1 MLNHGFEPIEGKM
14 MENELLASLLE
25 RRVDLAIVV
34 LYLVFIVAI
43 GFLFSGKS
51 NDPSNYFRGGGKLLW
66 WMTGAS
72 AFMVQFS
79 AWTFTGAAGKAY
91 NDGLAVAVIFI
102 GNSIGYFVS
111 FLLIAEMF
119 RQTRCIT
126 PVDAIRRRYGP
137 VNEQFFTW
145 AQVPLGVIQAGIWL
159 NGLAIFSAAVFGI
172 PIELTIVIT
181 GFIVMFVSLTG
192 GAWAVVASDYVQML
206 VIMAISITATIFVFI
221 KVGVVNVVTSFPNDL
236 FLNDINYVGLF
247 FVWALM
253 SISKQIFSTNNMYDA
268 SRYLVAKDS
277 QHAKKAALLASIL
290 MFCGTFIWFLP
301 PMAAAGAGIDLA
313 EIYPTLGAK
322 AADAAYLAFVDF
334 LMPVGM
340 VGIMMAALFSATMSS
355 MDSGLNRSAGIM
367 CMNFY
372 QPVIKR
378 GNASDKEL
386 MVVGKVITFLFGVV
400 IILVGL
406 FISSLKEISL
416 FDIMLQMGSLIQMPI
431 LIPLFLAVFIK
442 KVPDWA
448 PWATVL
454 VGVCVSLASKYVIT
468 PDLLGGIFGVEFTSR
483 EKTDL
488 VFIVSMALH
497 LTVTTGF
504 FFFVRRYYNGLTKER
519 HEEVDAFFEDI
530 ATPVV
535 SDEGVTDSDREQRN
549 KLGTLAMIYGGT
561 IFLLPLVPQPDGGG
575 GIALLGFSI
584 TGGIVLVIGGLLKLS
599 SKQGLEAEKA

>member
-1 MLNHGFEPIEGKM
+1 
-14 MENELLASLLE
+14 MENEVVMSLFE

-34 LYLVFIVAI
+34 LYLAFIIAI

-51 NDPSNYFRGGGKLLW
+51 NNPSNYFRGGGKLLW

-91 NDGLAVAVIFI
+91 TDGLSVAVIFI
-102 GNSIGYFVS
+102 GNAVGYYIS

-159 NGLAIFSAAVFGI
+159 NGLAIFTSAVFGI
-172 PIELTIVIT
+172 PIEATIIIT

-206 VIMAISITATIFVFI
+206 VIMAISVTATIFVFI
-221 KVGVVNVVTSFPNDL
+221 EVGVSNVITQFPNDL
-236 FLNDINYVGLF
+236 FLNDITYVGLF

-253 SISKQIFSTNNMYDA
+253 SISKQIFSTNNLYDA
-268 SRYLVAKDS
+268 ARYLVAKDS
-277 QHAKKAALLASIL
+277 SHAKKAALLASVL

-313 EIYPTLGAK
+313 ETYPTLGGK

-378 GNASDKEL
+378 GTATDKEL
-386 MVVGKVITFLFGVV
+386 MLVGKVITFLFGCV
-400 IILVGL
+400 IVLVGL
-406 FISSLKEISL
+406 FIASLKELSL

-431 LIPLFLAVFIK
+431 LIPLFLAVFVK

-454 VGVCVSLASKYVIT
+454 LGICISLASKYVLT

-488 VFIVSMALH
+488 VFIVSMFLH

-504 FFFVRRYYNGLTKER
+504 FFWTKRFYNGLTER
-519 HEEVDAFFEDI
+519 RHVEVDEFFEDI

-535 SDEGVTDSDREQRN
+535 SEEGVSDTDREQRN

-561 IFLLPLVPQPDGGG
+561 IFLLPLIPQPDGDYA
-575 GIALLGFSI
+575 IAVLGFSI
-584 TGGIVLVIGGLLKLS
+584 TGGIVLLIGALLKYS
-599 SKQGLEAEKA
+599 SKQGLPAK

>member
-1 MLNHGFEPIEGKM
+1 
-14 MENELLASLLE
+14 MENELLASVME
-25 RRVDLAIVV
+25 RRVDLGLVV

-51 NDPSNYFRGGGKLLW
+51 NTPSNYFRGGGRLLW

-91 NDGLAVAVIFI
+91 TDGLAVAVIFI
-102 GNSIGYFVS
+102 GNAVGYFVS
-111 FLLIAEMF
+111 FLLVAEMF

-159 NGLAIFSAAVFGI
+159 NGLAIFTSAVFGI
-172 PIELTIVIT
+172 SIEWTIVIT
-181 GFIVMFVSLTG
+181 GLVVMFVSLTG

-206 VIMAISITATIFVFI
+206 VIMAISITACVFVTAEF
-221 KVGVVNVVTSFPNDL
+221 GVVSVITQFPNDL
-236 FLNDINYVGLF
+236 FTNNMNYVGLF
-247 FVWALM
+247 FVWSLM

-277 QHAKKAALLASIL
+277 RNAKKAALLASML
-290 MFCGTFIWFLP
+290 MLAGTFIWFLP
-301 PMAAAGAGIDLA
+301 PMASAVMGLDLEA
-313 EIYPTLGAK
+313 LYPTLGSK
-322 AADAAYLAFVDF
+322 ASDAAYLGFVDVA
-334 LMPVGM
+334 MPVGM

-372 QPVIKR
+372 KPIMKG
-378 GNASDKEL
+378 GNATDSEL
-386 MVVGKVITFLFGVV
+386 MLVGKVITFLFGV
-400 IILVGL
+400 IIVLVGL
-406 FISSLKEISL
+406 FIASLKELSL

-431 LIPLFLAVFIK
+431 LIPLFLAVFVRR
-442 KVPDWA
+442 VPDWG
-448 PWATVL
+448 PWATVVL
-454 VGVCVSLASKYVIT
+454 GIGVSLVSKYVLT
-468 PDLLGGIFGVEFTSR
+468 ADMLGNVFGAEFTSR
-483 EKTDL
+483 EGSDL
-488 VFIVSMALH
+488 VFIVSMFLH

-504 FFFVRRYYNGLTKER
+504 FFWTRRFYNGLTPVR
-519 HEEVDAFFEDI
+519 HEEVDAFFDDI

-535 SDEGVTDSDREQRN
+535 SEEGVSATDLEQRN
-549 KLGTLAMIYGGT
+549 KLGTLAMIYGVT
-561 IFLLPLVPQPDGGG
+561 ILLLPLVPQPDGQIG
-575 GIALLGFSI
+575 ALLGFGL
-584 TGGIVLVIGGLLKLS
+584 TGGIVLVIGSLLKLS
-599 SKQGLEAEKA
+599 ARKAPNVTVPVN